1 MIIHSETER
10 IPVFHSRLIA
20 NALLLK
26 NSTEDIDFHLVEE
39 YEHKKMPLFLI
50 RKEGYSLV
58 QDYLKKVYLDSNIEK
73 KDIQTDRLIFELEV
87 MGEKLI

>member
-39 YEHKKMPLFLI
+39 YEHKKMPLFL
-50 RKEGYSLV
+50 
-58 QDYLKKVYLDSNIEK
+58 KVCLRCLTVSGDQSS
-73 KDIQTDRLIFELEV
+73 
-87 MGEKLI
+87 